1 MYTCSLYNS
10 LNVAVWNFDDDLR
23 DLISWF
29 SQTSNFPIKTWAQ
42 MEVYIFADKVQ
53 PGLQK
58 MNFKS
63 RNIQNPF
70 GECQF
75 FDKEQ
80 Q

>member
-1 MYTCSLYNS
+1 
-10 LNVAVWNFDDDLR
+10 
-23 DLISWF
+23 
-29 SQTSNFPIKTWAQ
+29 
-42 MEVYIFADKVQ
+42 MEVYIFADIVQ
-53 PGLQK
+53 PGLPK